1 MKKLDTFKILAATVL
16 LLTAT
21 AAFSQVDNRS
31 ITDTLTKG
39 LKLPTRKET
48 GKKILKGVY
57 RFTVETDG
65 TVRDVQVKD
74 SMGFG
79 VDEEVIKKLKA
90 SKNWK
95 VVIFDGEPRRID
107 YSLPINITLPKK

>member
-21 AAFSQVDNRS
+21 AAFSQVDNRW
-31 ITDTLTKG
+31 ITDSLTKG

-57 RFTVETDG
+57 VEIDG
-65 TVRDVQVKD
+65 TVKDVQVKD
-74 SMGFG
+74 NMGFG

-90 SKNWK
+90 SKKLENCH
-95 VVIFDGEPRRID
+95 I
-107 YSLPINITLPKK
+107 